1 MKQRKKTTRKPS
13 KKKVE
18 AKESLEKASQQLQ
31 ELSDKVAVVSEKPSR
46 SLSNSEK
53 IALVLVAVAAFAV
66 GVTILS

>member
-31 ELSDKVAVVSEKPSR
+31 ELSDKAAVVSKKPSR
-46 SLSNSEK
+46 SLSDSEK